1 MNNNNLFSRKMTFTL
16 NEEDKKTV
24 RILFIS
30 RIIMWVIA
38 AGGFLYWVYWSF
50 ELYREGILDEHEYA
64 TALRPILYRGLIIS
78 LIAIVISLILRLV
91 SDIIKKRAGLASMA
105 LDDENDNKIS
115 GC

>member
-38 AGGFLYWVYWSF
+38 AGGFL
-50 ELYREGILDEHEYA
+50 
-64 TALRPILYRGLIIS
+64 
-78 LIAIVISLILRLV
+78 
-91 SDIIKKRAGLASMA
+91 
-105 LDDENDNKIS
+105 
-115 GC
+115 